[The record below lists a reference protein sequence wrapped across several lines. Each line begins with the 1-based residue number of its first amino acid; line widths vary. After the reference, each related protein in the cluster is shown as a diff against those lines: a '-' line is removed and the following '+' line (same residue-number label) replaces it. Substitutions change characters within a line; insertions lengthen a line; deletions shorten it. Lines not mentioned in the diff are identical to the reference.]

1 MMKKFNKINIFVFS
15 FLILFVFYPVF
26 TMLIKID
33 WLDFKYLLS
42 SLISSPFNGFVETV
56 IEDDVSITLLDV
68 VLYDSNN
75 LSKVVFFCI
84 LVKLLIIITTTK
96 IKMFKITIKDPLGS
110 SKT

>member
-42 SLISSPFNGFVETV
+42 SPNFKEAIINSIFVM
-56 IEDDVSITLLDV
+56 
-68 VLYDSNN
+68 
-75 LSKVVFFCI
+75 
-84 LVKLLIIITTTK
+84 IIILR
-96 IKMFKITIKDPLGS
+96 I
-110 SKT
+110 